1 MKKYLLIAASLFLTG
16 AAADSLP
23 IKIRPFD
30 EPARTPLYH
39 TDRVLVHMKA
49 PETATAQSVGLEKM
63 RISQIEKLANRS
75 ALSVQKRIALG
86 NEDYA
91 LLAIDESSDDVE
103 SAMSRL
109 AQYPEVESVQ
119 PDFIYTTSLVPN
131 DSQYAQQ
138 WGFKNTG
145 QTLAPD
151 HATQNFYSTGNPGTS
166 GRDMGLETAWDK
178 ITDCSTVVVA
188 VVDTGIKMDHEDL
201 ASNLWS
207 NGSGEHGYDFVNSD
221 ANPSDDNGHGTHVA
235 GTIGARGNN
244 AIATT
249 GVCWRVQLMAV
260 KVLAANGSGSTSAII
275 SGVQFAVTNGAKII
289 NMSLGGT
296 GYDPAFASAV
306 NAAGAA
312 GVLLVVAAGNSGVNI
327 DSTPTYPC
335 SFTTANLIC
344 VGAVDQKFDLAS
356 FSNFSAIGVDIG
368 APGTNILSGAR
379 ALWDT
384 PRTLSLDNAT
394 WTTADATKFAA
405 TSTYLQTPGNWNGTT
420 SMYAADT
427 DNQIYTTFDMSTS
440 VGGLAYIVFRG
451 STEKNA
457 DVMNFFGAAAAV
469 DPIDPSYMYTNFG
482 VSGSTAGELV
492 SKTLNLSYCS
502 GAPDCSLGFQ
512 FKSNSTVQ
520 DIGFRIES
528 VQIDTLLSSTRGLDS
543 LNGTSMSSP
552 HIAGLAALIKAYNP
566 LFTASDIKNAILAT
580 GTKMPSLS
588 MKFATG
594 AVANAPA
601 ALKYVDAPAT
611 VTATIAP

>member
-1 MKKYLLIAASLFLTG
+1 MKKYVLIAASMFLTG
-16 AAADSLP
+16 AAADTLP
-23 IKIRPFD
+23 VKIRPFD
-30 EPARTPLYH
+30 EPAKTPLYH

-49 PETATAQSVGLEKM
+49 PKTAAAQSVGLEKA
-63 RISQIEKLANRS
+63 RISQIEKVSNRA

-131 DSQYAQQ
+131 DPQYSQQ
-138 WGFKNTG
+138 WGLKNAG

-151 HATQNFYSTGNPGTS
+151 HATQSFYTTGNPGTA

-188 VVDTGIKMDHEDL
+188 VVDTGIKMDHDDL

-207 NGSGEHGYDFVNSD
+207 NSDGEHGYDFVNSD
-221 ANPSDDNGHGTHVA
+221 TDPSDDNGHGTHVA

-249 GVCWRVQLMAV
+249 GVCWRVQIMAV
-260 KVLAANGSGSTSAII
+260 KVLAANGSGSTAAII
-275 SGVQFAVTNGAKII
+275 SGIQYAVTNGAKII

-306 NAAGAA
+306 DAAGAA
-312 GVLLVVAAGNSGVNI
+312 GVLLVVAAGNSAVNV

-356 FSNFSAIGVDIG
+356 FSNFSVTGVDIG

-379 ALWDT
+379 ILWDT
-384 PRTLSLDNAT
+384 PRTLSLDNVT
-394 WTTADATKFAA
+394 WTTADSAKFAA
-405 TSTYLQTPGNWNGTT
+405 TSTYLQTPGDWNGTT
-420 SMYAADT
+420 AKYTADA
-427 DNQIYTTFDMSTS
+427 DNQIYTTFNMSTS
-440 VGGLAYIVFRG
+440 VNGLAYIVFRG
-451 STEKNA
+451 SSEKST

-469 DPIDPSYMYTNFG
+469 NPIDPSFIYTNAG
-482 VSGSTAGELV
+482 VSGSTAGALA
-492 SKTLNLSYCS
+492 SKTLSLSYCA
-502 GAPDCSLGFQ
+502 GAPNCSLGFQ

-528 VQIDTLLSSTRGLDS
+528 VKIDTMLLSTQGVDS
-543 LNGTSMSSP
+543 LNGTSMASP

-566 LFTASDIKNAILAT
+566 LFTATDIKNAILAT
-580 GTKMPSLS
+580 GTKMPSLAL
-588 MKFATG
+588 KLATG